1 MAKKVIEATPK
12 VIDTIRKANQL
23 VNSSTIIDQAPSN
36 RVNTTRM
43 ESKSTTAGTLVP
55 AKITGGN
62 GLTGYLCN
70 IFENGLSEPPTSKGT
85 VFLANGASTIFVLPP
100 GSIIFVQRYPVTV
113 HGGVGL

>member
-23 VNSSTIIDQAPSN
+23 VNSSTIIDQAPPN

-43 ESKSTTAGTLVP
+43 ESTTTTAGTLIP
-55 AKITGGN
+55 ARVIGGN
-62 GLTGYLCN
+62 GLTGYQCN
-70 IFENGLSEPPTSKGT
+70 IFENGLSEPPTSTGT

-100 GSIIFVQRYPVTV
+100 GSIIFVQRFPVAI
-113 HGGVGL
+113 HGGVS